1 LFYSLCCSADRSGQI
16 AVDRHRRFSYIFI
29 PFIQLLRKQQGAFMA
44 NHASAAKRD
53 RQSKV
58 RRLRNRMNKSRMH
71 TAIRHVEDAVAAGAT
86 EAAQEA
92 LQKAAPIIQRTAS
105 KGTIHK
111 NTAARKISRLTKR
124 VNLMT
129 AAA

>member
-1 LFYSLCCSADRSGQI
+1 
-16 AVDRHRRFSYIFI
+16 
-29 PFIQLLRKQQGAFMA
+29 MA

-71 TAIRHVEDAVAAGAT
+71 TAIRHLEDALASGAN

-92 LQKAAPIIQRTAS
+92 LKKAAPIIQKTAS